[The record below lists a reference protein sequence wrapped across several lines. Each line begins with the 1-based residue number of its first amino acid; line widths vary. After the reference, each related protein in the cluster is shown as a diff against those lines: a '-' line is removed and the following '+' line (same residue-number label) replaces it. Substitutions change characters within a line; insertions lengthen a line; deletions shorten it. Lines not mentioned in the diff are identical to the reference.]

1 MSALLTGSYIAL
13 WILVIFLTLA
23 LAALARQIGILYR
36 RLAPAGARIM
46 NAGPTIGE
54 RIVPFTGKG
63 YLTVVHPVC
72 PLQISDP
79 LCLCF
84 YPPDV
89 QCAMK

>member
-54 RIVPFTGKG
+54 RIVPFTGRDIDGSFRQFAPCKSATHFA
-63 YLTVVHPVC
+63 YVSIPRM
-72 PLQISDP
+72 SN
-79 LCLCF
+79 
-84 YPPDV
+84 V
-89 QCAMK
+89 Q